1 MTNNNETTFTNNITF
16 EKDIVVGKD
25 IDLFE
30 PGGAAIT
37 ITSQEAKVINGMIFF
52 TVQLKST
59 ATNAWQTL
67 LKFKGT
73 DYRPVKVEG
82 ASMLDVQAGTNT
94 TCVIGLTG
102 AIQNITAIVASRT
115 YYITG
120 FYFIK

>member
-1 MTNNNETTFTNNITF
+1 MINNNETTFTNTITF
-16 EKDIVVGKD
+16 KKDINVGKE

-37 ITSQEAKVINGMIFF
+37 ITSQEAKIINGMVFF
-52 TVQLKST
+52 TVQFKST
-59 ATNAWQTL
+59 ATSAWQTL
-67 LKFKGT
+67 LKLKGT
-73 DYRPVKVEG
+73 DYKPVKAEG

-94 TCVIGLTG
+94 TCVIGITG
-102 AIQNITAIVASRT
+102 AIQNITTIVASRT